1 NETRV
6 ALGLTPYTSFDQITN
21 DPETAA
27 NLAAAFGTVDK
38 VDLWTGGLAENHVN
52 GGLVGE
58 TFNTII
64 GDQFEAL
71 RDGDRY
77 WFQNQGFDPQ
87 TLKMIEGTSLADI
100 MVRNTDI
107 DHMQSDAFVFY
118 DRHSGTAAGITGEEP
133 NAPQLVIGSSGTDT
147 LLGGPQSDVLVA
159 AAGGRQTM
167 SGFDGADHFVLTG
180 GANAV
185 ITDFTPGV
193 DSFEFE
199 GASQHLHV

>member
-1 NETRV
+1 M
-6 ALGLTPYTSFDQITN
+6 PSFSM
-21 DPETAA
+21 
-27 NLAAAFGTVDK
+27 
-38 VDLWTGGLAENHVN
+38 
-52 GGLVGE
+52 
-58 TFNTII
+58 I
-64 GDQFEAL
+64 G
-71 RDGDRY
+71 
-77 WFQNQGFDPQ
+77 
-87 TLKMIEGTSLADI
+87 
-100 MVRNTDI
+100 
-107 DHMQSDAFVFY
+107 
-118 DRHSGTAAGITGEEP
+118 SGTAAGITGEEP

-199 GASQHLHV
+199 GASQHLHVRSDHHGNTIVEMGHDHVVLLGVLPSELHADV